1 MALIPDARTALS
13 AILAHE
19 SLFPR
24 VKDSDLSGAA
34 IKLAR
39 KQIVAAGQ
47 TRDDL
52 LTLKETLGEDMF
64 EKTLDSLTPYH
75 VKLLARRL
83 DKTAAEIEVNTGSS
97 ALSHVRKVL
106 SGDAEP
112 NAAAEPAASAEE
124 PAPTKNKYLGR
135 KAFRTGR

>member
-1 MALIPDARTALS
+1 MALIPDGRTALS

-24 VKDSDLSGAA
+24 VNDSDLSGAA

-39 KQIVAAGQ
+39 KQIVAAGL

-52 LTLKETLGEDMF
+52 LKLKETLGEDMF

-97 ALSHVRKVL
+97 ALAHVRKVL
-106 SGDAEP
+106 AGNVVLEASDLAEQP
-112 NAAAEPAASAEE
+112 DQPKPA
-124 PAPTKNKYLGR
+124 KNKYLGR

>member
-1 MALIPDARTALS
+1 MALIPDGRAALS

-24 VKDSDLSGAA
+24 VKDSDLSAAA

-39 KQIVAAGQ
+39 KQIIAAGLS
-47 TRDDL
+47 RDDL
-52 LTLKETLGEDMF
+52 LALKDTLGADMF

-97 ALSHVRKVL
+97 ALSHVRKIL
-106 SGDAEP
+106 AGDVTP
-112 NAAAEPAASAEE
+112 NDGAAAAEPADT
-124 PAPTKNKYLGR
+124 PAPAKNKYLGR

>member
-1 MALIPDARTALS
+1 MALIPDGRAALS
-13 AILAHE
+13 AILAHQP
-19 SLFPR
+19 LFPR
-24 VKDSDLSGAA
+24 VRDSDLAAAA

-39 KQIVAAGQ
+39 KQIIAAGLS
-47 TRDDL
+47 RDDL
-52 LTLKETLGEDMF
+52 LALKETLGADMF

-106 SGDAEP
+106 AGDVTPGA
-112 NAAAEPAASAEE
+112 
-124 PAPTKNKYLGR
+124 APTAPPETQAPAKNKYLGR